1 MCALNRISIGGFRRL
16 ASVQDVELRPLT
28 VLIGANGVG
37 KSSFLDTF
45 SLLAASASGQLNQ
58 KLSDLGGLGSVLTRG
73 LAKGLSIDAEMS
85 VGTPRSMP
93 SDIAEAPRWDPV
105 LGLEPAFKYHLSLDS
120 GGSSYRIGE
129 ETLVQH
135 FTDQQQPFKHIDSRP
150 DDIRYYDTATQALLR
165 PNWDYNPL
173 ETSLSQVPKVY
184 RQPEGLR
191 KKLASLAYYAA
202 LTFDASPKSP
212 VRLPQQMR
220 PARLPGA
227 TGENLVSCLYYLR
240 EADRNRF
247 EMIEDT
253 LAAAFPGFERLSFPP
268 VAAGTLA
275 MTWKDRSFPQ
285 PIFMHELS
293 EGTIRFLWLITLL
306 QSPGLTD
313 ITLIDEAE
321 VSLHP
326 DLLRL
331 LVDLLR
337 EASQR
342 TQLIVATQSELLVRF
357 LSPKD
362 VLVCD
367 CEDGLTTFTWAD
379 TFDLDK
385 WLDEYSLDE
394 LWHLGRIGGR
404 R

>member
-1 MCALNRISIGGFRRL
+1 MGAFTRISIRGFRRL
-16 ASVQDVELRPLT
+16 ALIRDVELRPLT

-37 KSSFLDTF
+37 KTSLLDVF
-45 SLLAASASGQLNQ
+45 SLLSASASGQLNQ

-73 LAKGLSIDAEMS
+73 LAKGLSFDLELNVA
-85 VGTPRSMP
+85 TPGSAAAADSLGLGP
-93 SDIAEAPRWDPV
+93 EPRTLEYH
-105 LGLEPAFKYHLSLDS
+105 LGLEPA
-120 GGSSYRIGE
+120 GSAYRIGE
-129 ETLVQH
+129 ETLVQRFSDKH
-135 FTDQQQPFKHIDSRP
+135 QLFKSIDSHP
-150 DDIRYYDTATQALLR
+150 GDIRYFDTAASAPLR
-165 PNWDYNPL
+165 PTWDYDPL
-173 ETSLSQVPKVY
+173 ETSLSQVPKTY
-184 RQPEGLR
+184 QEPEALR
-191 KKLASLAYYAA
+191 KRFTSLAYYAA
-202 LTFDASPKSP
+202 LNFDASAKSA

-227 TGENLVSCLYYLR
+227 AGEDLVSCLYYLR
-240 EADRNRF
+240 ETDRNRY
-247 EMIEDT
+247 EIIDDT
-253 LAAAFPGFERLSFPP
+253 LAAAFPGFERLDFPP

-275 MTWKDRSFPQ
+275 MTWKDRSFPK
-285 PIFMHELS
+285 PIFTHELS
-293 EGTIRFLWLITLL
+293 EGTLRFLWLVTLL

-357 LSPKD
+357 LSPKE

-367 CEDGLTTFTWAD
+367 CDDGLTTMRWAD

-385 WLDEYSLDE
+385 WLEDYSLDE

>member
-16 ASVQDVELRPLT
+16 ASVRDVELRPLT
-28 VLIGANGVG
+28 VLIGVNGVG

-73 LAKGLSIDAEMS
+73 LAKELSIDVEMS
-85 VGTPRSMP
+85 TGHPLPDLS
-93 SDIAEAPRWDPV
+93 AEVAQVLGIEPEPV
-105 LGLEPAFKYHLSLDS
+105 LKYHFGLDS
-120 GGSSYRIGE
+120 VGSAYRIGE
-129 ETLVQH
+129 ETLEQL
-135 FTDQQQPFKHIDSRP
+135 FSKDTQQPLMHIDSHP
-150 DDIRYYDTATQALLR
+150 GDICYFDAATQAILR

-173 ETSLSQVPKVY
+173 ETSLSQVPKTY
-184 RQPEGLR
+184 RQPEAMR
-191 KKLASLAYYAA
+191 KRLASLAYYAA

-220 PARLPGA
+220 PARLPGT

-247 EMIEDT
+247 EVIEDT
-253 LAAAFPGFERLSFPP
+253 LGAAFPGFERLNFPP

-285 PIFMHELS
+285 PLFMHELS

-326 DLLRL
+326 DLIRL

-342 TQLIVATQSELLVRF
+342 TQLIVATQSELLIRF
-357 LSPKD
+357 LSPKE

-367 CEDGLTTFTWAD
+367 CEDGLTTLTWAD
-379 TFDLDK
+379 TFDLEK
-385 WLDEYSLDE
+385 WLDDYSLDE